1 MFAVM
6 CAKIYFFDDYAFST
20 KFLIGVSLAVAL
32 AVWWKTK
39 ANIILV
45 LVSLIMGAQGADF
58 NQIIKTYIQVN
69 FWMLVIVTLAALI
82 GIINNLAFSAGDRGI
97 RYAMGSIYPT
107 DFAARVLYLLIA
119 DAYLNFNRLSARR
132 YVFYAAT
139 AILLK
144 LITDARLNVI
154 CIFLL
159 IVVMIITQHAQQLA
173 DHNQMSN
180 WSVNLVSIY
189 WVFTPILAVIAQF
202 GTMLYD
208 PNNKIYHHIDH
219 LLSGRLTFGHMAF
232 EKYPI
237 TWLGNRVIEHGYGNN
252 LHLFKGGTANYFFV
266 DSSFVRLLIVY
277 GIVSTVF
284 FIGVMMYISIKRTH
298 CRDYALPAVILIVTF
313 SSLVEQHLLEV
324 TYDPFLLALI
334 PTIILNLKTKGAN

>member
-1 MFAVM
+1 MYV
-6 CAKIYFFDDYAFST
+6 KIYFFDDYAFST
-20 KFLIGVSLAVAL
+20 KFLIGISLVVAL

-45 LVSLIMGAQGADF
+45 IVSLTMGAQGVDF
-58 NQIIKTYIQVN
+58 DQIIKTYIQVN
-69 FWMLVIVTLAALI
+69 FWMLVIVTAAALI
-82 GIINNLAFSAGDRGI
+82 GIIDNLAFSAGERGI

-107 DFAARVLYLLIA
+107 DFAARILYLLIA
-119 DAYLNFNRLSARR
+119 DAYLNFKQLSAKR
-132 YVFYAAT
+132 YLFYIIT

-154 CIFLL
+154 CICLL
-159 IVVMIITQHAQQLA
+159 IIVMIITQRAQQMA
-173 DHNQMSN
+173 DQNQMSD

-202 GTMLYD
+202 GTILYD
-208 PNNKIYHHIDH
+208 PDNKIYHYIDH
-219 LLSGRLTFGHMAF
+219 LLSGRLTFGHVAF

-277 GIVSTVF
+277 GIVSAVF

-298 CRDYALPAVILIVTF
+298 YRDYALPAVLLIVTF
-313 SSLVEQHLLEV
+313 SSLVEQHLLEA

-334 PTIILNLKTKGAN
+334 STITLTSKTKGAN

>member
-1 MFAVM
+1 MT
-6 CAKIYFFDDYAFST
+6 AKIYFFDDYEFST

-45 LVSLIMGAQGADF
+45 LISLMAGAQGIDF
-58 NQIIKTYIQVN
+58 NQLIKIYIQVN
-69 FWMLVIVTLAALI
+69 FWMLVIVTLAALT
-82 GIINNLAFSAGDRGI
+82 GIIDNLAFSAGERGI
-97 RYAMGSIYPT
+97 RFAMGSIYPT
-107 DFAARVLYLLIA
+107 DFAARILYLLIA
-119 DAYLNFNRLSARR
+119 DAYLNFKQLSARR
-132 YVFYAAT
+132 YLFYAAA

-159 IVVMIITQHAQQLA
+159 IIVMIITKRAQQMA
-173 DHNQMSN
+173 QQQQMSD
-180 WSVNLVSIY
+180 WTINLVSIY

-202 GTMLYD
+202 GTMLYN
-208 PNNKIYHHIDH
+208 PSNKIYHDVDH
-219 LLSGRLTFGHMAF
+219 LLSGRLTFGHIAF
-232 EKYPI
+232 ERYPI
-237 TWLGNRVIEHGYGNN
+237 TWLGSHVVEHGYGNN
-252 LHLFKGGTANYFFV
+252 LHLFNGGTVNYFFV

-277 GIVSTVF
+277 GIVSAVF

-298 CRDYALPAVILIVTF
+298 YRDYALPAVILIITF

-324 TYDPFLLALI
+324 TYNPFLLALI
-334 PTIILNLKTKGAN
+334 PTILLKSKTKGAD

>member
-1 MFAVM
+1 MT
-6 CAKIYFFDDYAFST
+6 AKIYFFDDYEFST

-45 LVSLIMGAQGADF
+45 LVSLMMGAQGIDF
-58 NQIIKTYIQVN
+58 DQLIKTYIQVN
-69 FWMLVIVTLAALI
+69 FWILVIVTLAALT
-82 GIINNLAFSAGDRGI
+82 GIIDNLAFSAGKRGI
-97 RYAMGSIYPT
+97 RFAMGSIYPT
-107 DFAARVLYLLIA
+107 DFAARILYLLIA
-119 DAYLNFNRLSARR
+119 DAYLNFKQLSARR
-132 YVFYAAT
+132 YLFYIIT

-159 IVVMIITQHAQQLA
+159 IIVMIITQRARA
-173 DHNQMSN
+173 MAERNQMSD
-180 WSVNLVSIY
+180 WSVDLVSIY

-202 GTMLYD
+202 GTILYD
-208 PNNKIYHHIDH
+208 PDNKIYHHVDH

-232 EKYPI
+232 ERYPL
-237 TWLGNRVIEHGYGNN
+237 TWLGNHVIEHGYGNN

-266 DSSFVRLLIVY
+266 DSSFVRLLIVC
-277 GIVSTVF
+277 GIVSAVF

-298 CRDYALPAVILIVTF
+298 YRDYALPAVILIITF

-324 TYDPFLLALI
+324 TYNPFLLALI
-334 PTIILNLKTKGAN
+334 PTIVLKSKTKGAD